1 MIRHTLPSRHRRPPV
16 TPVQA
21 AGVVLIVLAT
31 FLSYGGLRDSLRP
44 YTARIDEAIDSRR
57 SVQLVGFPGSEGTY
71 DAQGRFTFVIEDET
85 GRRIT
90 VVSREPKPSHFER
103 ATSIVVIG
111 RYDEE
116 QTFFVADQV
125 LVKCPSK
132 YHEQEPAR

>member
-1 MIRHTLPSRHRRPPV
+1 MIRRISHDRRPSV

-21 AGVVLIVLAT
+21 AGVVLIVLAAL
-31 FLSYGGLRDSLRP
+31 LSYGGLRDSFRP

-57 SVQLVGFPGSEGTY
+57 SVQLVGFLGSAGTY
-71 DAQGRFTFVIEDET
+71 DAQGRFTFALEDET

-90 VVSREPKPSHFER
+90 VVSREPKPSHFEL

-116 QTFFVADQV
+116 QNFFIADQV
-125 LVKCPSK
+125 LIKCPSK
-132 YHEQEPAR
+132 YHEQDPAP